1 MIALE
6 HWGKEQNDITRP
18 SLRRRYLS
26 IAAIVA
32 LLLLGGSLFAS
43 LHVKQV
49 TRSNAQ
55 TLELNEATHHAING
69 IRDSIWQVD
78 TALNAMLINPDTGY
92 LTVIRENMERTEKKL
107 DDLVSLKSATSRE
120 MVKRIDQ
127 LHSDYMAFK
136 NQVLNLI
143 ELRDDADWVYPM
155 LPYIRQILLESNT
168 EFISAINAALNEIE
182 EEGKVENNE
191 QLYRKVDAIKDL
203 WNEAILNFRAVII
216 RFAGLNTSEKLP
228 QENNIRI
235 VHDEIQSR
243 LKELDRLKEQGLLG
257 LETDQA
263 LTTLHYRSEKWYQDY
278 QELLKIKSSNRW
290 RADLQYLE
298 VEIQPRRERVISDLG
313 LLEEHVEEWSKSN
326 VNAVENVANQINLGL
341 WGLSGLALAFVV
353 MVYLLIDRSV
363 LVPVRKIATALS
375 SEVRDIESLKI
386 PEKGSHEIS
395 MLISAF
401 NGMRS
406 QIHQRQRALEY
417 QALHD
422 ALTGL
427 PNRALLQD
435 RLEQAIHVAHRQE
448 TGMALML
455 LDLDHFKEINDTLGH
470 PVGDM
475 VLQKMGQR
483 LSEYLRESDT
493 VARLGGDEFAII
505 AMDVDEEYAHAFAEK
520 IVQAIKQ
527 VVQVGNQNLYVG
539 ASVGVALY
547 PEHGSDVAT
556 LVRHVD
562 IAMYHAKRNNNDYA
576 FYQPSMNG
584 HSAENLSLIGDLRTE
599 LLNEHSNLQL
609 YYQPKVDLFTREVLG
624 VEALLRWNH
633 PDHARVSPEQV
644 VLIAE
649 HAGLI
654 GELTQWVLERAIAD
668 CAAWHGDG
676 IDIGVA
682 VNLSAWNLQ
691 DPDLPAAIG
700 RCLEKHHLDPE
711 YLTLEI
717 TESAVMSE
725 PVRAR
730 QILNELDRMG
740 MDLLIDDY
748 GTGFSSLA
756 YLKLLPVRGLKIDK
770 SFVLEMQEDENDA
783 IIVKSTIDLAHN
795 LGLEVTAEGVENRE
809 QSLWL
814 RQHKCNSAQGHYFS
828 RPVPE
833 AAFRDWLKSYQAR
846 AAQ

>member
-1 MIALE
+1 MGIIE
-6 HWGKEQNDITRP
+6 KSNMTRQ
-18 SLRRRYLS
+18 SLRSRYLM

-32 LLLLGGSLFAS
+32 LLLIGGSIFAS

-55 TLELNEATHHAING
+55 TLELNEATHSAINE

-78 TALNAMLINPDTGY
+78 TALNAMLITPDAGY
-92 LTVIRENMERTEKKL
+92 FTVIRENLERTEKKL
-107 DDLVSLKSATSRE
+107 LDLSSLTEAKPRE
-120 MVKRIDQ
+120 LNQLIDQ
-127 LHSDYMAFK
+127 LRSDYTAFK
-136 NQVLNLI
+136 THVLELI
-143 ELRDDADWVYPM
+143 ELRDDANWVYPM

-168 EFISAINAALNEIE
+168 EFMAAINVALYEIE
-182 EEGKVENNE
+182 SEESGEENE
-191 QLYRKVDAIKDL
+191 LLYRKVDAIKDL
-203 WNEAILNFRAVII
+203 WQEEILNFRAVII
-216 RFAGLNTSEKLP
+216 RFAGLHSMDRIP
-228 QENNIRI
+228 QEKNIS
-235 VHDEIQSR
+235 VVQGVIQSR
-243 LKELDRLKEQGLLG
+243 LDELDQLKEQGVLG
-257 LETDQA
+257 LETEQA
-263 LTTLHYRSEKWYQDY
+263 LETLRYRSQKWYQDY
-278 QELLKIKSSNRW
+278 LELLTIKDSNLW
-290 RADLQYLE
+290 RADIQYLE
-298 VEIQPRRERVISDLG
+298 VEIQPRREDMIKALTQ
-313 LLEEHVEEWSKSN
+313 LENHVEKWSMSN
-326 VNAVENVANQINLGL
+326 VSAVEDAANQINLGL
-341 WGLSGLALAFVV
+341 WGLSGFALTFVV
-353 MVYLLIDRSV
+353 AVYLMIDRSV
-363 LVPVRKIATALS
+363 LFPVRRIVSALS
-375 SEVRDIESLKI
+375 SEGSDFETLNI
-386 PEKGSHEIS
+386 PDKGSQEIS
-395 MLISAF
+395 MLIKAF

-470 PVGDM
+470 PVGDI
-475 VLQKMGQR
+475 VLKKMGQR

-493 VARLGGDEFAII
+493 VARLGGDEYAII
-505 AMDVDEEYAHAFAEK
+505 AMDVDEEDAHAFAEK

-527 VVQVGNQNLYVG
+527 VVQVENQNLYVG

-562 IAMYHAKRNNNDYA
+562 IAMYHAKRNNKDYA
-576 FYQPSMNG
+576 FYQPSMSGN
-584 HSAENLSLIGDLRTE
+584 SADNLSLLGDLRSE
-599 LLNEHSNLQL
+599 LLNETGRLQL
-609 YYQPKVDLFTREVLG
+609 YYQPKIDLFTRAVLG
-624 VEALLRWNH
+624 VEALLRWDH
-633 PDHARVSPEQV
+633 PRQGLVSPEEV
-644 VLIAE
+644 VLMAE
-649 HAGLI
+649 HSGLI
-654 GELTQWVLERAIAD
+654 GELTQWVLERAITD
-668 CAAWHGDG
+668 CAGWHSEMLKLD
-676 IDIGVA
+676 VA

-691 DPDLPAAIG
+691 DPDLPAEIG
-700 RCLEKHHLDPE
+700 KCLDRHSLSPE

-717 TESAVMSE
+717 TESAVMND

-730 QILNELDRMG
+730 QVLNELDRMG

-795 LGLEVTAEGVENRE
+795 LGLEVIAEGVENRE
-809 QSLWL
+809 LSLWL
-814 RQHKCNSAQGHYFS
+814 RQHKCDAAQGYYFS
-828 RPVPE
+828 RPIPE
-833 AAFRDWLKSYQAR
+833 SAFRDWLKSYRTR
-846 AAQ
+846 AVQ

>member
-6 HWGKEQNDITRP
+6 LWGKEKTDRTRQ
-18 SLRRRYLS
+18 SLRSRYLLV
-26 IAAIVA
+26 AAIVA
-32 LLLLGGSLFAS
+32 LLLLGVSILGS
-43 LHVKQV
+43 LHVSQV

-55 TLELNEATHHAING
+55 TIALNEATHNAING
-69 IRDSIWQVD
+69 IRDSVWRVD
-78 TALNAMLINPDTGY
+78 TALNAMLIMPEVGY
-92 LTVIRENMERTEKKL
+92 LTVIRENLERTEKKL
-107 DDLVSLKSATSRE
+107 DDLSALKGDRAKDLKQ
-120 MVKRIDQ
+120 MVDQ
-127 LHSDYMAFK
+127 LHSDYGAFK
-136 NQVLNLI
+136 TQVLRLI
-143 ELRDDADWVYPM
+143 ELRDDTDWVYPM

-168 EFISAINAALNEIE
+168 EFMTAANTALNEIE
-182 EEGKVENNE
+182 NDGGGARNE

-203 WNEAILNFRAVII
+203 WNKIILDFRAVII
-216 RFAGLNTSEKLP
+216 RFAGLNSSEKIP
-228 QENNIRI
+228 QENNIQ
-235 VHDEIQSR
+235 VELGVIQSR
-243 LKELDRLKEQGLLG
+243 LAELDELRKQGALG
-257 LETDQA
+257 LETEQA
-263 LTTLHYRSEKWYQDY
+263 LETMHYRSMKWYEDY
-278 QELLKIKSSNRW
+278 QELLKIKDSNHW

-298 VEIQPRRERVISDLG
+298 EVIQPRREVMMNDLG
-313 LLEEHVEEWSKSN
+313 RLEGHVEAWSKSN
-326 VNAVENVANQINLGL
+326 VNDVEEAASQINLGL
-341 WGLSGLALAFVV
+341 WGVSGFALGFVV
-353 MVYLLIDRSV
+353 MVYLMIDRAV
-363 LVPVRKIATALS
+363 LVPVRKIVTALS
-375 SEVRDIESLKI
+375 SEGGDFNALNI
-386 PEKGSHEIS
+386 PDKGSLEIS
-395 MLISAF
+395 MLIKAF

-448 TGMALML
+448 TGMALLL

-527 VVQVGNQNLYVG
+527 VIQVENQNLYVG

-547 PEHGSDVAT
+547 PEHGGDVAT

-562 IAMYHAKRNNNDYA
+562 IAMYHAKRNNKDYA

-599 LLNEHSNLQL
+599 LLNETGNLQL
-609 YYQPKVDLFTREVLG
+609 YYQPKVDLFTREVQG

-633 PDHARVSPEQV
+633 PGHGSISPEQV

-649 HAGLI
+649 HSGLI
-654 GELTQWVLERAIAD
+654 GELTQWVLERAIMD
-668 CAAWHGDG
+668 CAAWHREG
-676 IDIGVA
+676 IGISVA

-691 DPDLPAAIG
+691 DPDLPDAIG
-700 RCLEKHHLDPE
+700 RRLEKHRLDPE

-717 TESAVMSE
+717 TESAVMND

-795 LGLEVTAEGVENRE
+795 LGLEVIAEGVENRE
-809 QSLWL
+809 LSLWL
-814 RQHKCNSAQGHYFS
+814 RQHKCNAAQGYYFS
-828 RPVPE
+828 RPIPE
-833 AAFRDWLKSYQAR
+833 AAFRDWLKSYRAR
-846 AAQ
+846 VAQ